1 MAGDRYP
8 SRRQKLLAEVRKQGL
23 ASLLITNETNVRYL
37 TGFTGDSTYL
47 LLTAEHAI
55 LLSDSRYTT
64 QIAEEC
70 SGLEVVIR
78 PHTQKMHE
86 ATAKVIKKAKLAQ
99 VGFESGVVTV
109 EMFEAWQKESP
120 ATDFASCPGLVEDL
134 RMIKDADEI
143 AEIRTAVR
151 FAEKGFATLRA
162 TLRPDLTELEVAHDL
177 EHAMRKFGSPGVSF
191 PPIVGVGPRGALPHG
206 RPSSMKISEADSVL
220 IDWGANSPGGY
231 KSDLTRILVTGKVS
245 AKLEKVYGV
254 VLTAQRL
261 GIAAIRPGVKGCE
274 VDAVARQHIEQAGFG
289 KFFGH
294 SLGHGIGLNIHEGP
308 RLAAISET
316 VLKPGMVVTVEP
328 GIYLP
333 NVLGVR
339 IEDDILVT
347 KDGCEVLTSV
357 PKELDQM
364 IVN

>member
-1 MAGDRYP
+1 MASDRFVA
-8 SRRQKLLAEVRKQGL
+8 RRSKLLAELRKQDIG
-23 ASLLITNETNVRYL
+23 SLLVTNETNVSYL

-47 LLTAEHAI
+47 LIGSGNT
-55 LLSDSRYTT
+55 LLISDSRYTT
-64 QIAEEC
+64 QITEEC
-70 SGLEVVIR
+70 PGLDVYIR

-86 ATAKVIKKAKLAQ
+86 AAAKVLKKSKLST
-99 VGFESGVVTV
+99 VGFEAGVVTV
-109 EMFEAWQKESP
+109 ETFEAWKKELPS
-120 ATDFASCPGLVEDL
+120 TTFAPCSSVVEDL
-134 RMIKDADEI
+134 RMVKDADEL
-143 AEIRTAVR
+143 AEIRAAVR

-162 TLRPDLTELEVAHDL
+162 ALRPDLTELEVAHDL
-177 EHAMRKFGSPGVSF
+177 EHSMRKFGSPGVSF

-206 RPSSMKISEADSVL
+206 RPSAVRISESDSVL
-220 IDWGANSPGGY
+220 VDWGANSVGGY
-231 KSDLTRILVTGKVS
+231 KSDLTRVLVTGKVS

-261 GIAAIRPGVKGCE
+261 GIEAIRPGVKGCE

-289 KFFGH
+289 KYFGH

-308 RLAAISET
+308 RLAAISQT

-328 GIYLP
+328 GIYIP

-347 KDGCEVLTSV
+347 KDGYEVLTSV